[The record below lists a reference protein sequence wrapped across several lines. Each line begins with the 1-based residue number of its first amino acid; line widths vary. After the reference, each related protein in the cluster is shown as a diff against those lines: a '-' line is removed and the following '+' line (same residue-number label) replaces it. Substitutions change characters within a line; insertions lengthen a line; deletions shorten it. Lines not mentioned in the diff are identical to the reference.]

1 MFILVVLLLHS
12 IGAEASEDRTNRT
25 LSIFNVIKFPN
36 YVCASTSNL
45 NGTCYTASECSSLGG
60 SASGSCAS
68 SFGVCCVFSLSCG
81 GRTSANTSYATI
93 GTFSTSSDTDPCTYT
108 FCKCSSDVCKLRKV
122 RTADWSIS
130 NNWSL
135 FRIDYESMV
144 LADPGT
150 ISTTV
155 ADIPESG
162 ANTGDC
168 ITDSLSSMYVTKGSI
183 GQQSRNPS

>member
-1 MFILVVLLLHS
+1 MLILVVLLLHS

-81 GRTSANTSYATI
+81 ASTTANTSYATI
-93 GTFSTSSDTDPCTYT
+93 TTYSTTTDVDPCIYT
-108 FCKCSSDVCKLRKV
+108 FCKTSEDVCKLRQLLIF
-122 RTADWSIS
+122 T
-130 NNWSL
+130 
-135 FRIDYESMV
+135 
-144 LADPGT
+144 
-150 ISTTV
+150 
-155 ADIPESG
+155 DI
-162 ANTGDC
+162 
-168 ITDSLSSMYVTKGSI
+168 
-183 GQQSRNPS
+183 